1 MTEKIEVSVPV
12 YPSEDI
18 DKVKQAVSNLLETP
32 NFNELRINAVT
43 YLTCILEE
51 RMELDKL
58 REMLEKERIR
68 NAARRLLRKNRSRD
82 RLFFFLN
89 KQAAYVGRVSFS
101 EAHGESPLGPIQFK
115 VESDDIDSLIDWL
128 APRVFR
134 KPNRR
139 SKRKIKSRQ

>member
-1 MTEKIEVSVPV
+1 LTEKIEVSVPV

-18 DKVKQAVSNLLETP
+18 DKVKQAVSNLIKTP
-32 NFNELRINAVT
+32 NFNELRINGAT

-51 RMELDKL
+51 RVELDKL

-68 NAARRLLRKNRSRD
+68 NAARRLLRKNRSKD
-82 RLFFFLN
+82 RLVFFLN

-101 EAHGESPLGPIQFK
+101 EANGESPLGPIQFK
-115 VESDDIDSLIDWL
+115 IESDDIDSFIDWL

-134 KPNRR
+134 KQNRR
-139 SKRKIKSRQ
+139 SKRKIKSR

>member
-1 MTEKIEVSVPV
+1 MTEKIEISVPV

-18 DKVKQAVSNLLETP
+18 DKVKQAVSNLLITP
-32 NFNELRINAVT
+32 NFNELQINGIT

-51 RMELDKL
+51 RSELDKL
-58 REMLEKERIR
+58 RDLLEKERIR
-68 NAARRLLRKNRSRD
+68 NAARRLLRKNRSKD
-82 RLFFFLN
+82 RLVFFLN

-115 VESDDIDSLIDWL
+115 ILSDDIDSLIDWL

-139 SKRKIKSRQ
+139 